1 MASIP
6 HHHPALAASYRG
18 ILWMLMAGFLFAT
31 QDVIAKHLSV
41 SYPTTQILW
50 GRFIVPVVVLAIYF
64 NRRLPGI
71 MATRRPGLQLV
82 RSGLLCVMLGLLF
95 SAYRSMP
102 LADAT
107 AIMFIGPI
115 LVTALSLPVLGEH
128 VGPRRWAAVALGF
141 AGALV
146 IVRPGVG
153 VLQGA
158 AFLALGAAV
167 VSSTQLIM
175 IRVLSR
181 DDSAMTTLVY
191 SPLVGALATSG
202 AMAFLWVAPDL
213 EGWLLMALLGIL
225 GVGSQFGTIK
235 AFETAPAATVSPF
248 LYVVLIWAGVYG
260 FAVFGDIPDAWTLL
274 GAAVIVAS
282 GLYIFHRER
291 IRDRAAA
298 ATATATATAESR

>member
-1 MASIP
+1 MANSLP
-6 HHHPALAASYRG
+6 HSPKLAAIYRG
-18 ILWMLMAGFLFAT
+18 ILWILMAGFLFAT
-31 QDVIAKHLSV
+31 QDVIAKHLSA
-41 SYPTTQILW
+41 SYPTTQVLW
-50 GRFIVPVVVLAIYF
+50 GRFIVPVVALAIYF

-71 MATRRPGLQLV
+71 MATRRLGLQLV

-102 LADAT
+102 LADVT
-107 AIMFIGPI
+107 AIMFVGPI
-115 LVTALSLPVLGEH
+115 LVTALSLPLLGEH
-128 VGPRRWAAVALGF
+128 VGPRRWAAVVVGF
-141 AGALV
+141 AGAL
-146 IVRPGVG
+146 IIIRPGAG

-167 VSSTQLIM
+167 VSSIHQLM

-181 DDSAMTTLVY
+181 DDSALTTLVY
-191 SPLVGALATSG
+191 TPLVGALATSA
-202 AMAFLWVAPDL
+202 AMAFLWVAPDG

-225 GVGSQFGTIK
+225 GVGSQLGTIK
-235 AFETAPAATVSPF
+235 AFEAAPAATVSPF

-282 GLYIFHRER
+282 GLYIFRREQ
-291 IRDRAAA
+291 IRGQDS
-298 ATATATATAESR
+298 ATAESR